1 MMYHPALPY
10 IKGTFAMVTGR
21 SVIVFGAAAA
31 LIFSATL
38 HAQNEV
44 GAQETLPA
52 GPAGFVSRKGSDKN
66 DQIPGQT
73 KAQTA
78 EIRLIYPM
86 IDGMAAGQPAP
97 NDLSVAWVR
106 EYFLKAQG
114 NLQYVPFTVTF
125 DPSRT
130 TSKNLTVYWRVVSKD
145 APPPE
150 KDGKAALLARAGV
163 RPKVQ
168 PERVE
173 FAFED
178 MNMATIAAPRNGP
191 GRISRAFAV
200 GAGSYDVYLVIKE
213 PAPEKPARNAPPRKI
228 SVIRQT
234 VDVPNLWND
243 DLNMSSV
250 FVTQRIDNLTAPLTP
265 QQQIERPYTIG
276 TMEIVPVPDTK
287 FTQANELSTL
297 VMIYNVKSDS
307 MNKPDVLV
315 EFNFYTKQADT
326 EEFFNKTSPQN
337 LNAQTLPPEFDSAAG
352 HQLRAGQAVP
362 LASFP
367 EGEYRLEIK
376 VTDKLA
382 DKSLSGDVSFTVSG
396 S

>member
-1 MMYHPALPY
+1 MMYYPALLYFRGP
-10 IKGTFAMVTGR
+10 FAMVTRR

-31 LIFSATL
+31 LILSATL
-38 HAQNEV
+38 HAQDE
-44 GAQETLPA
+44 ALPS
-52 GPAGFVSRKGSDKN
+52 GPAGFVSRKGGSDKN
-66 DQIPGQT
+66 ALLPGLD

-78 EIRLIYPM
+78 EVRLIYPM
-86 IDGMAAGQPAP
+86 LDGMAAGEPAP

-106 EYFLKAQG
+106 EYFLKAEG

-130 TSKNLTVYWRVVSKD
+130 TSKNLTVYWRVVSKA
-145 APPPE
+145 APPSE
-150 KDGKAALLARAGV
+150 AKDGKNVPPA
-163 RPKVQ
+163 P
-168 PERVE
+168 VE
-173 FAFED
+173 FAFE
-178 MNMATIAAPRNGP
+178 NMSTVTIAALRNGP

-213 PAPEKPARNAPPRKI
+213 PAPEKPARNAPPQKI

-234 VDVPNLWND
+234 IDVPNLWNG

-250 FVTQRIDNLTAPLTP
+250 FVTQRIDPLTAPLTP
-265 QQQIERPYTIG
+265 EQQVERPYAIG
-276 TMEIVPVPDTK
+276 TMEIVPVPDTE
-287 FTQANELSTL
+287 FTKASELSTL
-297 VMIYNVKSDS
+297 VMIYNAKIDS

-315 EFNFYTKQADT
+315 EFNFYTKQADA
-326 EEFFNKTSPQN
+326 EKFFNKTSPQN
-337 LNAQTLPPEFDSAAG
+337 LNAQTLPPEFDFAAG
-352 HQLRAGQAVP
+352 HQLQAGQAVP

-382 DKSLSGDVSFTVSG
+382 DKSLSSDVSFTVSG